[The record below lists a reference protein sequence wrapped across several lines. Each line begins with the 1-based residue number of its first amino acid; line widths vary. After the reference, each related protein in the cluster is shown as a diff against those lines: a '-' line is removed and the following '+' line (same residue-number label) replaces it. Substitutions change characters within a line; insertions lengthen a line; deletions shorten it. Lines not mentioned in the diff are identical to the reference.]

1 MQNFIRFTKVSA
13 PGTFLGAA
21 QKIQNGD
28 PKWAILEHG
37 GLKKTSVPSCL
48 RFAAAAKKQ
57 IINGMVLFL
66 CAAHLQNF
74 GNAILIYG
82 PSLGIVAAD
91 FRSTWDTL
99 QELCQNGYRHQ
110 ILHEN
115 LHI

>member
-1 MQNFIRFTKVSA
+1 MQNFMTFTKVSA

-28 PKWAILEHG
+28 PKWAILDHG

-57 IINGMVLFL
+57 IIDGMVLFL
-66 CAAHLQNF
+66 CAAHLTNF
-74 GNAILIYG
+74 ANVILVYG
-82 PSLGIVAAD
+82 TSLGIVAAD
-91 FRSTWDTL
+91 GR
-99 QELCQNGYRHQ
+99 RHQ
-110 ILHEN
+110 ILREN

>member
-1 MQNFIRFTKVSA
+1 MVTPS
-13 PGTFLGAA
+13 
-21 QKIQNGD
+21 
-28 PKWAILEHG
+28 E
-37 GLKKTSVPSCL
+37 LKLTTPASKKPAYLRGL
-48 RFAAAAKKQ
+48 RFVAAAKKQ
-57 IINGMVLFL
+57 IIHGMVFFL

-91 FRSTWDTL
+91 SRSTWDTL

-110 ILHEN
+110 ILCEN